1 MGEIS
6 YGKLSFDD
14 KEGMNPKDN
23 PVSYPISYVV
33 PPNKVSKNPTFSD
46 LVCLLQLACDT

>member
-14 KEGMNPKDN
+14 KEGKNPKDN

-33 PPNKVSKNPTFSD
+33 PPNKVFKSLSF
-46 LVCLLQLACDT
+46 LVWLEYSCDT